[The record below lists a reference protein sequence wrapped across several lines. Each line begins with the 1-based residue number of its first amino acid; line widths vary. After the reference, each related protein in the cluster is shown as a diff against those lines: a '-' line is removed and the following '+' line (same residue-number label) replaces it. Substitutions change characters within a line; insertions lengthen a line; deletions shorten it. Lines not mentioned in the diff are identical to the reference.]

1 MGQDFCKVKIRY
13 TKGEEIEFISHL
25 DHMRVLERALRRAD
39 LPIAYS
45 QGFNPR
51 PKIAYL
57 TRALKVGETSEVCE
71 AELTFE
77 GWIKVE
83 TVKSALNQVLPPGFG
98 IVIASYTSV

>member
-1 MGQDFCKVKIRY
+1 
-13 TKGEEIEFISHL
+13 
-25 DHMRVLERALRRAD
+25 MRVLERALRRAE

-57 TRALKVGETSEVCE
+57 TRALKVGETSEACE

-77 GWIKVE
+77 GW
-83 TVKSALNQVLPPGFG
+83 VKPDIVKAALNQVLPAGFS
-98 IVIASYTSV
+98 IILAEISCII

>member
-13 TKGEEIEFISHL
+13 SKGGEIKFISHL
-25 DHMRVLERALRRAD
+25 DHMRVLERALRRAE

-51 PKIAYL
+51 PRIAYL
-57 TRALKVGETSEVCE
+57 TRALKVGETSDSCE

-77 GWIKVE
+77 GWIKPDL
-83 TVKSALNQVLPPGFG
+83 VKDGLNRVLPSGFG
-98 IVIASYTSV
+98 VLDASFNL

>member
-1 MGQDFCKVKIRY
+1 MGQDFCKVKIKY
-13 TKGEEIEFISHL
+13 KKGEEIKFISHL
-25 DHMRVLERALRRAD
+25 DHMRVLERALRRAE

-57 TRALKVGETSEVCE
+57 TRALKVGETSDSCE

-77 GWIKVE
+77 GWLKPE
-83 TVKSALNQVLPPGFG
+83 TVRTALNQVLPPGFG
-98 IVIASYTSV
+98 ILIASYTT

>member
-1 MGQDFCKVKIRY
+1 
-13 TKGEEIEFISHL
+13 
-25 DHMRVLERALRRAD
+25 MRVLERALRRAE

-57 TRALKVGETSEVCE
+57 TRALKVGETSDSCE

-77 GWIKVE
+77 GW
-83 TVKSALNQVLPPGFG
+83 VKPDNVMSALNLVLPAGFQ
-98 IVIASYTSV
+98 IVLAEISVVN

>member
-1 MGQDFCKVKIRY
+1 VGQDFCKVKIRY
-13 TKGEEIEFISHL
+13 TKGEEIKFISHL
-25 DHMRVLERALRRAD
+25 DHMRVLERALRRAE

-57 TRALKVGETSEVCE
+57 TRALKVGETSEACE

-77 GWIKVE
+77 GWIKPDI
-83 TVKSALNQVLPPGFG
+83 VKTALNQVFPSGFA
-98 IVIASYTSV
+98 ILDASFNL

>member
-1 MGQDFCKVKIRY
+1 MGQDFCKVKIKY
-13 TKGEEIEFISHL
+13 TKGSEIKFISHL
-25 DHMRVLERALRRAD
+25 DHMRVLERALRRAE

-77 GWIKVE
+77 GWLKPNL
-83 TVKSALNQVLPPGFG
+83 VKDGLNQVLPAGFA
-98 IVIASYTSV
+98 ILDASFNL